1 MIAFNENLLKALAKS
16 VLMSLRVIAAASAID
31 AAIHKKMISSGGR
44 SSDLTKWTILN
55 ISNEEMKDVMKTI
68 KSLKE
73 SGLWIKGMSETI
85 KNEAK
90 EQKEGFFRML
100 LGTLGA
106 TLLENLLTGKGIIR
120 AGESAVRAGQD
131 F

>member
-1 MIAFNENLLKALAKS
+1 
-16 VLMSLRVIAAASAID
+16 MSLRVIAAASATD

-73 SGLWIKGMSETI
+73 SGLWIKSVSETI

-90 EQKEGFFRML
+90 EQKEGFFGML
-100 LGTLGA
+100 LGALGA

-120 AGESAVRAGQD
+120 AGESAVRADQD